1 MERSFITWEFCGIFC
16 TLCVTIFN
24 ARVPFFRFS
33 DLRNT
38 LLITCMLLCSSFLAP
53 VFWQLWIYAGS
64 ANANFFFAITLAY
77 STAQVISVLMVRYFT
92 PVGNFN
98 GERLPYENPILP
110 GPNLWT
116 RSCNRLV
123 IKGLNFHKGLFLK
136 PNCFLVILIPSEFS
150 ICVCTFTTKFLE
162 NFLHV
167 RFWIYNQMVVLSW
180 AIVNLV
186 Q

>member
-1 MERSFITWEFCGIFC
+1 MERSFITWEFCRIFC

-92 PVGNFN
+92 PVKKFN
-98 GERLPYENPILP
+98 
-110 GPNLWT
+110 W
-116 RSCNRLV
+116 
-123 IKGLNFHKGLFLK
+123 
-136 PNCFLVILIPSEFS
+136 
-150 ICVCTFTTKFLE
+150 
-162 NFLHV
+162 
-167 RFWIYNQMVVLSW
+167 
-180 AIVNLV
+180 
-186 Q
+186 